1 LIQVKPGASNGA
13 TTGEPMKTDA
23 ITPGARLTQLA
34 AERPD
39 EVALIVEK
47 WEGGEEI
54 LSRLQLEQWAN
65 RLAHRLCALGVGRG
79 SFVAIHLPNSVEHV
93 VATLAA
99 HKLGACPMPVGHR
112 LPAAERDQLI
122 ALGSPAAVISD
133 APEMHGVTRSEMR
146 ALESYPATP
155 PPDAIPQ
162 PFKAIASGGST
173 GKPKLIVSPG
183 AFHYPPDQ
191 HPFAAMLGLV
201 DGDRLYSPGPLYHNQ
216 AFLFTQVA
224 LFVGG
229 SAVLNEKFD
238 AQRTLAAVERY
249 RPSVLNVVPTM
260 MLRMLRAPEL
270 DRCDLGSLRRL
281 WHLAAPCADW
291 VKRGWIERIGAAKVH
306 ELWSSTEI
314 TGITVIDGE
323 AWLQRPGSVGK
334 GWNTEI
340 RILDAQ
346 RREVPAMEVGE
357 VFTRAFGGPPQ
368 YRYLGSSPLETDE
381 ANFASVGDLGYVD
394 ADGYLF
400 LADRRVDLIISGG
413 ANVIPA
419 EVEAALTQHAGV
431 RDAAVIGLKDEDLGR
446 RVHALIELTA
456 GGAAPSQDDL
466 DAHMRQHLASYKLPR
481 SYEIIE
487 ALPRDEAGKIRR
499 SKLRDE
505 RGG

>member
-1 LIQVKPGASNGA
+1 VAK
-13 TTGEPMKTDA
+13 EM

-34 AERPD
+34 AQRPH
-39 EVALIVEK
+39 EIALIVER
-47 WEGGEEI
+47 WDGGEDT
-54 LSRLQLEQWAN
+54 LTRLALEQWAN
-65 RLAHRLCALGVGRG
+65 RLAHRLAELKVVAG
-79 SFVAIHLPNSVEHV
+79 SFVAINLPNCIEHV
-93 VATLAA
+93 VATQAA
-99 HKLGACPMPVGHR
+99 YKLGACPMPIGYR

-122 ALGSPAAVISD
+122 ALASPAAVISD
-133 APEMHGVTRSEMR
+133 ASDLAGDLSVITRAELQLP
-146 ALESYPATP
+146 ALDRYPPTP
-155 PPDAIPQ
+155 PADAIPQ

-183 AFHYPPDQ
+183 AFRYAPDQ

-238 AQRTLAAVERY
+238 AERTLVAIERY

-260 MLRMLRAPEL
+260 MLRMLRAPSFAS
-270 DRCDLGSLRRL
+270 RDLASLRRL

-291 VKRGWIERIGAAKVH
+291 VKRGWIARIGASKVH

-314 TGITVIDGE
+314 TGITVIGGDE
-323 AWLQRPGSVGK
+323 WLQRPGSVGK
-334 GWNTEI
+334 GWNTDI

-346 RREVPAMEVGE
+346 RVDVQPMTVGE
-357 VFTRAFGGPPQ
+357 VFTRAFGGPPL
-368 YRYLGSSPLETDE
+368 YRYLGSSPLETVDGD
-381 ANFASVGDLGYVD
+381 FASVGDLGYVD
-394 ADGYLF
+394 HDGYLF
-400 LADRRVDLIISGG
+400 LADRRVDLIITGG

-419 EVEAALTQHAGV
+419 EVEAILTQHAGV
-431 RDAAVIGLKDEDLGR
+431 TDAAVIGLKDEDLGR
-446 RVHALIELTA
+446 CVHALVQRSNV
-456 GGAAPSQDDL
+456 GAPVSQAAID
-466 DAHMRQHLASYKLPR
+466 HYMRQHLASYKVPR
-481 SYEIIE
+481 SYEFID

-499 SKLRDE
+499 SKLRDD